1 MILVKC
7 KKMFAKGYAPNWS
20 EEVFLIRRV
29 KNTVPWAYVNNDLNG
44 EKILEHFTKKS
55 RKK

>member
-1 MILVKC
+1 MVKF

-20 EEVFLIRRV
+20 EEVFLISRV
-29 KNTVPWAYVNNDLNG
+29 KNTVPRAYVNNDLNG
-44 EKILEHFTKKS
+44 EKMLEHFTKKS

>member
-1 MILVKC
+1 MVKC

-20 EEVFLIRRV
+20 EEVFLISRV
-29 KNTVPWAYVNNDLNG
+29 KNTVPRAYVNNDLNG
-44 EKILEHFTKKS
+44 EKMLEHFTKKS